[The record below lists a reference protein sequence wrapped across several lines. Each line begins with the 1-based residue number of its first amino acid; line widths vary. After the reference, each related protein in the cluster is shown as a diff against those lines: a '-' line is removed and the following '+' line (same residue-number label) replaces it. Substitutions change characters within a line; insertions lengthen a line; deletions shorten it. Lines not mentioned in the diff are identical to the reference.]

1 MSDQTQRLEIATVR
15 AEIGSNI
22 TYRFNNDAVDAPLI
36 PTDSGDIKNLKQVI
50 VDIKQEGGFD
60 IYETGGGI
68 TRTVQSRLR
77 DVAMITDFTGAVEG
91 AGNSSASAFAAA
103 EASVFTSIYLP
114 LGVWNAGTTFLNK
127 RYYGLGKIITNG
139 AYRGQEYVNMTTDP
153 QRAST
158 GDFSTAAS
166 ADISKVNLLR
176 FDMGRIRNNLSEYY
190 YNSATTPNWADGVW
204 LAGSSGTSC
213 KFTNPLSVGATSI
226 NLIAATAEILPG
238 MQIKISNDIVSQVV
252 TCQTNA
258 GTTLTFTPPLT
269 QAMNVNYTNGP
280 TPTYGYVG
288 MAARTMNQMWMG
300 QVEHQGGGDAYV
312 YGGRIIAN
320 NKVRQ
325 AGQDHFF
332 ETQTVGLIGGDLLGI
347 AHGSYLTGMELSF
360 HDTNFSGSY
369 QIAAAGLVYSFNR
382 TSDRAVDNFGC
393 FWMGS
398 LFKSEGSAYADV
410 AYRAYGK
417 WKRGLDFT
425 GMDLQADQAAMIL
438 QRRHKIYLDG
448 SGAAKDPRGFSWF
461 ADTPGGSWIGTGAGG
476 DVVMAQGGLGR
487 LYLED
492 ANTRIRAKTTGDHVI
507 LDRGYLDLFTE
518 VSPTAGA
525 SQGYATIFINGLA
538 RKIQIYAMP

>member
-1 MSDQTQRLEIATVR
+1 MCIR
-15 AEIGSNI
+15 
-22 TYRFNNDAVDAPLI
+22 
-36 PTDSGDIKNLKQVI
+36 DS
-50 VDIKQEGGFD
+50 
-60 IYETGGGI
+60 

-300 QVEHQGGGDAYV
+300 QVEHQGC
-312 YGGRIIAN
+312 
-320 NKVRQ
+320 
-325 AGQDHFF
+325 
-332 ETQTVGLIGGDLLGI
+332 LL
-347 AHGSYLTGMELSF
+347 Y
-360 HDTNFSGSY
+360 
-369 QIAAAGLVYSFNR
+369 
-382 TSDRAVDNFGC
+382 TSP
-393 FWMGS
+393 S
-398 LFKSEGSAYADV
+398 
-410 AYRAYGK
+410 
-417 WKRGLDFT
+417 
-425 GMDLQADQAAMIL
+425 
-438 QRRHKIYLDG
+438 
-448 SGAAKDPRGFSWF
+448 PR
-461 ADTPGGSWIGTGAGG
+461 D
-476 DVVMAQGGLGR
+476 
-487 LYLED
+487 
-492 ANTRIRAKTTGDHVI
+492 
-507 LDRGYLDLFTE
+507 
-518 VSPTAGA
+518 
-525 SQGYATIFINGLA
+525 
-538 RKIQIYAMP
+538 